1 MTRRKPLSSTP
12 TSSARTRHLRPRLSR
27 VGAHAELFKPLKE
40 MIMYG
45 KAPKMSSPKMP
56 AKKAAAKP
64 RPLPQRGQRAMTNKM
79 TRGKK

>member
-1 MTRRKPLSSTP
+1 
-12 TSSARTRHLRPRLSR
+12 
-27 VGAHAELFKPLKE
+27 